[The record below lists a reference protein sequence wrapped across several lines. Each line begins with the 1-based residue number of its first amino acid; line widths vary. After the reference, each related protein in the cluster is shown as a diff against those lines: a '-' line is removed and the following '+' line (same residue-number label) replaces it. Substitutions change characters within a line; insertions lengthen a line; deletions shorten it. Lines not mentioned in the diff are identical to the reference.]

1 MFFAKSKEVKI
12 FSVKKIRGRERLS
25 FLSLKTFG
33 LHTPIILKV
42 YLTTPPPP
50 HKKKKKKK

>member
-42 YLTTPPPP
+42 YLTTPPQ
-50 HKKKKKKK
+50 KKNKK